1 MKNEKLEK
9 KTKLSKKFLKLR
21 VWNMSL
27 NKWHNQPLDG
37 ILLNEKNDMMNL
49 KFAWK

>member
-1 MKNEKLEK
+1 
-9 KTKLSKKFLKLR
+9 
-21 VWNMSL
+21 MSL

-49 KFAWK
+49 LTLEKLTKVELGEVRGEA